1 MFYVQD
7 AILYSKE
14 EVAISCWSL
23 DSNIILP
30 NGVMSI
36 GDKAF
41 RGCTSLTSISIP
53 DSVTSIGNNAFHY
66 CTSLTSISI
75 PDSVTS
81 IGDDAFYGC
90 NSLQEIYIPKGSR
103 EKMLGLLGDW
113 SKNKLVE
120 I

>member
-1 MFYVQD
+1 
-7 AILYSKE
+7 
-14 EVAISCWSL
+14 
-23 DSNIILP
+23 
-30 NGVMSI
+30 MSI

-113 SKNKLVE
+113 SKDKLVE
-120 I
+120 K

>member
-23 DSNIILP
+23 ESNIILP
-30 NGVMSI
+30 NGVTSI
-36 GDKAF
+36 GDSAF
-41 RGCTSLTSISIP
+41 FLCESLTSISIP
-53 DSVTSIGNNAFHY
+53 N
-66 CTSLTSISI
+66 
-75 PDSVTS
+75 SVTS
-81 IGDDAFYGC
+81 IGDEAFSYC
-90 NSLQEIYIPKGSR
+90 KSLQEIYIPKGTR